1 MRLSPLIA
9 AVLVAALLPAAA
21 SAKPRRLSVP
31 KAQLHASFA
40 CDGSLKG
47 AARTP
52 VLLVPGTGEDPDFF
66 SWNYEPALERLGI
79 PYCTVTLPEHGTAD
93 IQVAAEYV
101 VSAIRRMHARTAHRI
116 AVIGHSQG
124 GMVPRWA
131 LRFWPDTRRMVDDLV
146 GLAASN
152 HGTTGARSICAAGCS
167 AATWQQRDD
176 SKFIAALNAGTETWK
191 GISYTSVFTHDD
203 EIVMPNQDAQTGS
216 TALRNGAGR
225 IANVAVQD
233 LCHNDTSDHL
243 QLGSS
248 DAVGYALA
256 IDALTHDGP
265 ADAGRV
271 PATTCLQPAQ
281 PGVNPATG
289 PSDAAASYAKVARQ
303 FGSGK
308 VLGAEPPLK
317 CYVTRSCA
325 KPRRKATARP
335 RLRVTATPRTLH
347 AGRRARV
354 RVRVRRADGHA
365 VRGARVRLG
374 GTTVR
379 TGRHGR
385 AVLRVRFAHT
395 GRRALKV
402 RKAGFATR
410 TMRVRVRA

>member
-1 MRLSPLIA
+1 MRLYPLLA
-9 AVLVAALLPAAA
+9 AVLAAALLPAAA
-21 SAKPRRLSVP
+21 SAKPRPLSVP
-31 KAQLHASFA
+31 KAQLRASFA

-66 SWNYEPALERLGI
+66 AWNYEPALRRLGVRF
-79 PYCTVTLPEHGTAD
+79 CTVTLPEHGTGD

-101 VSAIRRMHARTAHRI
+101 VSAIRRMHARTGHRI
-116 AVIGHSQG
+116 AVLGHSQG

-131 LRFWPDTRRMVDDLV
+131 LRFWPDTRRMIDDLV

-152 HGTTGARSICAAGCS
+152 HGTTAARSACASGCS

-176 SKFIAALNAGTETWK
+176 SKFIAALNAGVETWK
-191 GISYTSVFTHDD
+191 GISYTSAFTHFD
-203 EIVMPNQDAQTGS
+203 EIVTPNQDAQTGS
-216 TALRNGAGR
+216 TALHTGAGQ

-233 LCHNDTSDHL
+233 LCPNDTADHL

-256 IDALTHDGP
+256 IDALTHAGP
-265 ADAGRV
+265 AEAARV

-289 PSDAAASYAKVARQ
+289 AGDAATSYAKVAQQ

-308 VLGAEPPLK
+308 VLSAEPPLK

-325 KPRRKATARP
+325 KA
-335 RLRVTATPRTLH
+335 RLRVTARPRTLH

-365 VRGARVRLG
+365 VRGARVHLG
-374 GTTVR
+374 GRTVR

-385 AVLRVRFAHT
+385 AVLRVRFAHA
-395 GRRALKV
+395 GRKPLKV

-410 TMRVRVRA
+410 ALHVRVKR

>member
-1 MRLSPLIA
+1 MRSLPVLVA
-9 AVLVAALLPAAA
+9 LLVAALLPATAA
-21 SAKPRRLSVP
+21 AKPRPLGVP
-31 KAQLHASFA
+31 AKQLHAAFA
-40 CDGSLKG
+40 CDAPLKG
-47 AARTP
+47 AAKTP

-66 SWNYEPALERLGI
+66 DWNYEPALAQLGI
-79 PYCTVTLPEHGTAD
+79 PFCTVTLPEHGTGD

-101 VSAIRRMHARTAHRI
+101 VSAIRRMHARTGHPI
-116 AVIGHSQG
+116 AVLGHSQG

-152 HGTTGARSICAAGCS
+152 HGTTSARTVCGSGCS

-176 SKFIAALNAGTETWK
+176 SRFIAALNAGAETWK
-191 GISYTSVFTHDD
+191 GISYTSVFTRFD
-203 EIVMPNQDAQTGS
+203 EIVTPNQDAQTGS
-216 TALRNGAGR
+216 TALRTGAGR
-225 IANVAVQD
+225 IANAAVQNV
-233 LCHNDTSDHL
+233 CPNDTADHL

-265 ADAGRV
+265 ADAARI

-289 PSDAAASYAKVARQ
+289 ASDAAASYAKVAQQ

-308 VLGAEPPLK
+308 VLSAEPPLK
-317 CYVTRSCA
+317 CYVTRNCA
-325 KPRRKATARP
+325 KAR
-335 RLRVTATPRTLH
+335 LKVTAKPRTLH

-374 GTTVR
+374 GRTVR

-385 AVLRVRFAHT
+385 AVLRVRFAHA
-395 GRRALKV
+395 GRKPLKV
-402 RKAGFATR
+402 RKTGFAAR
-410 TMRVRVRA
+410 TLHVRVKR